1 MKLHASQRC
10 ELEFMIIPSGLQP
23 LICKWRCFVHTTYK
37 AGPSHLQV
45 TVPSQAYTSQSVII
59 TGKKLSLLSFFYLIM
74 KCVHY
79 IGISCKPNLNS
90 ISTGT
95 KCILF
100 SYILYLCKFSGSGS
114 NKYLM
119 LFSFTQ
125 EFQTYF
131 EGVQLIIE
139 WERWFGIKVLF
150 LSMSKDNTYWICFKY
165 FFFIATV
172 EDNFLLTMQL
182 FHF

>member
-1 MKLHASQRC
+1 MKPHASQRC
-10 ELEFMIIPSGLQP
+10 ELEFMIIPSRLQP

-45 TVPSQAYTSQSVII
+45 PVPSQAYTSQSVII
-59 TGKKLSLLSFFYLIM
+59 TGKKTFFVIFFFYLIM

-95 KCILF
+95 TRILF

-114 NKYLM
+114 NKYLK

-139 WERWFGIKVLF
+139 WVRWFGIKVLF
-150 LSMSKDNTYWICFKY
+150 LSMSKEKTYWKCFKY

-172 EDNFLLTMQL
+172 EDNFLLIM
-182 FHF
+182 